1 MRDLISLSCDT
12 CKARNYTT
20 TKNKKTQT
28 DKFSIKKFCPK
39 CRSHT
44 IHKEGKISESVFA
57 DRQPDGCANN
67 IDGSVAPIGRASDSK
82 SEGSR
87 FDPWLARQNFV
98 AGNSLRTCVR
108 HE

>member
-44 IHKEGKISESVFA
+44 LHKEGKIS
-57 DRQPDGCANN
+57 
-67 IDGSVAPIGRASDSK
+67 
-82 SEGSR
+82 
-87 FDPWLARQNFV
+87 
-98 AGNSLRTCVR
+98 
-108 HE
+108 

>member
-1 MRDLISLSCDT
+1 LFRLSATSAHVAQSVEHFLGKEEVTGSNPVVGFPNLAAECRTARGYDQEATTMRDLISLSCDT

-44 IHKEGKISESVFA
+44 LHKEGKIS
-57 DRQPDGCANN
+57 
-67 IDGSVAPIGRASDSK
+67 
-82 SEGSR
+82 
-87 FDPWLARQNFV
+87 
-98 AGNSLRTCVR
+98 
-108 HE
+108 

>member
-1 MRDLISLSCDT
+1 VGFPNLAAAGAITRRPLIAHEAAVNRDSQEDTIMRDLISLSCDT

-44 IHKEGKISESVFA
+44 LHKEGKIS
-57 DRQPDGCANN
+57 
-67 IDGSVAPIGRASDSK
+67 
-82 SEGSR
+82 
-87 FDPWLARQNFV
+87 
-98 AGNSLRTCVR
+98 
-108 HE
+108 